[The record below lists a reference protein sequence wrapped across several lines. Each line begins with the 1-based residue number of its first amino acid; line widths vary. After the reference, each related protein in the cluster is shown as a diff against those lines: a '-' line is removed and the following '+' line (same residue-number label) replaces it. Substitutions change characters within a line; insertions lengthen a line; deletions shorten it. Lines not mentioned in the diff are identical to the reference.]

1 MLFPDLID
9 DTTNYVKKDI
19 RGSIYDRNGN
29 IIATSIESISL
40 SINPNK
46 IKNKKELAN
55 KLGLILNLILVFSMI
70 FIANNTREI
79 EKNNIY
85 LKMKISKISENLKI
99 NKIELATH
107 QNSSYLKTLYELYF
121 YKTQNSNVPLIVK
134 LKELSNQDKNIKL
147 VSSNN

>member
-1 MLFPDLID
+1 
-9 DTTNYVKKDI
+9 
-19 RGSIYDRNGN
+19 
-29 IIATSIESISL
+29 
-40 SINPNK
+40 
-46 IKNKKELAN
+46 
-55 KLGLILNLILVFSMI
+55 MI

-79 EKNNIY
+79 EKNNQN

-121 YKTQNSNVPLIVK
+121 NETKNNNIPLIVK
-134 LKELSNQDKNIKL
+134 MKELSDHDKNIKL

>member
-1 MLFPDLID
+1 
-9 DTTNYVKKDI
+9 
-19 RGSIYDRNGN
+19 
-29 IIATSIESISL
+29 
-40 SINPNK
+40 
-46 IKNKKELAN
+46 
-55 KLGLILNLILVFSMI
+55 MI
-70 FIANNTREI
+70 FIAKNTREI
-79 EKNNIY
+79 EKNNVY

-121 YKTQNSNVPLIVK
+121 YESQNNNVPLIVK

>member
-1 MLFPDLID
+1 
-9 DTTNYVKKDI
+9 
-19 RGSIYDRNGN
+19 
-29 IIATSIESISL
+29 
-40 SINPNK
+40 
-46 IKNKKELAN
+46 
-55 KLGLILNLILVFSMI
+55 MI

-79 EKNNIY
+79 EKNNVY

-121 YKTQNSNVPLIVK
+121 YETQNNVPLIVK

>member
-1 MLFPDLID
+1 
-9 DTTNYVKKDI
+9 
-19 RGSIYDRNGN
+19 
-29 IIATSIESISL
+29 
-40 SINPNK
+40 
-46 IKNKKELAN
+46 
-55 KLGLILNLILVFSMI
+55 MI

-79 EKNNIY
+79 EKNNVY
-85 LKMKISKISENLKI
+85 LKTKISKISENLKI

-121 YKTQNSNVPLIVK
+121 YETQNNNIPLIVK